1 MNTMQTLNTVVTM
14 SSSEIAELTGKQ
26 HKNVLRDIDR
36 LTESLSSELSLGYK
50 STTYVDSTGKPNRQ
64 FEMDRDSVFCL
75 ISGYDAVLRMKIIK
89 RWMELEEA
97 QRELTVPQT
106 YLSALK
112 ALVVSEEA
120 KQAALEKAKELETT
134 LALDKPY
141 SDLAKAIT
149 GQATMTRRDWLALMK
164 DDSGVNVKER
174 ALTDFLIEQGYC
186 YRDQLSHELRA
197 YAQHAH
203 LFKLEVELINGMP
216 RRLLK
221 VTGDVVLLLTPIIVH
236 AFAEPIEDSSSFDL

>member
-1 MNTMQTLNTVVTM
+1 MLNNAVTM
-14 SSSEIAELTGKQ
+14 SSREIAELTGKR
-26 HKNVLRDIDR
+26 HDNVLRDCR
-36 LTESLSSELSLGYK
+36 NLVEHLSANSSLSWLCK
-50 STTYVDSTGKPNRQ
+50 STTYTDAQGKER
-64 FEMDRDSVFCL
+64 EMYELDRDTTLTL

-97 QRELTVPQT
+97 QRELAVPQT

-112 ALVVSEEA
+112 ALVASEEA

-141 SDLAKAIT
+141 SDLARAIT
-149 GQATMTRRDWLALMK
+149 GQATMSRRDWLALIK

-174 ALTDFLIEQGYC
+174 ALTDFLIDRGYC
-186 YRDQLSHELRA
+186 YRDQLTRELRA
-197 YAQHAH
+197 YAQHSH

-216 RRLLK
+216 IRMLK
-221 VTGDVVLLLTPIIVH
+221 VTGDGVLLLTPVVVQ
-236 AFAEPIEDSSSFDL
+236 AFAERNEECDSGFDL

>member
-1 MNTMQTLNTVVTM
+1 M
-14 SSSEIAELTGKQ
+14 SSREIAELTGKS
-26 HKNVLRDIDR
+26 HAHVMRDIR
-36 LTESLSSELSLGYK
+36 KMLEQLSADPNLVWLCK
-50 STTYVDSTGKPNRQ
+50 SITYVDAQGKEREMYELNR
-64 FEMDRDSVFCL
+64 DTTLTL

-89 RWMELEEA
+89 RWMELEEV
-97 QRELTVPQT
+97 QRELAVPQT

-120 KQAALEKAKELETT
+120 KQLALEKAKELETT

-149 GQATMTRRDWLALMK
+149 GQATMVRRDWLALMK

-174 ALTDFLIEQGYC
+174 DLTDFLIEQGYC
-186 YRDQLSHELRA
+186 YRDQLSRELRA
-197 YAQHAH
+197 YAQYSN

-221 VTGDVVLLLTPIIVH
+221 VTGDGVLLLTPIVVS
-236 AFAEPIEDSSSFDL
+236 AFAERNLENNKDFDL